1 MPISFS
7 LMIWLVCCHLGLVLA
22 DPPPRMFSEE
32 IVRVALVFFKPF
44 GAWVQ
49 FCRADVALVPGSG
62 RGSGVAMG
70 GEVV

>member
-1 MPISFS
+1 
-7 LMIWLVCCHLGLVLA
+7 
-22 DPPPRMFSEE
+22 MFSEE

-44 GAWVQ
+44 GAWAR
-49 FCRADVALVPGSG
+49 FCQAGVALVPGSG